1 MKNRPSGDSG
11 RDILIVDDTPANL
24 RLLAQM
30 LAEQGFKVRAVT
42 SGERALAA
50 LESAPSDL
58 VLLDIKMP
66 GMNGYEVCQRLK
78 ADVQT
83 RDIPVIFI
91 SSLDEVADKV
101 NAFSTG
107 GVDYI
112 TKPFQLDEVLARV
125 ETHLALRDL
134 QQRLQDA
141 NRRLERE
148 LALAGSVQASFLPKR
163 VPDVPGWQLS
173 MMLLPARETSGDF
186 YDVSSLPNGRL
197 GILIADVVD
206 KGAGAALY
214 MALSCTLLRTY
225 AAQYPGEPARVLA
238 SVNRRLLT
246 DTDASEFVTVF
257 YAVLDPATGGM
268 MYGNAGHHPPY
279 LVSSGGD
286 GRMATLSRTGIPLG
300 IFPDQT
306 WEQGTAELAP
316 GDVLV
321 LYTDGVTDA
330 QDARGAFFG
339 AERLMASVRANVGRS
354 AEDIQSAIAADI
366 DDFVGDAAQRD
377 DIALVVVVREMI
389 SGIGGIS

>member
-1 MKNRPSGDSG
+1 MKNQPSKGPK

-30 LAEQGFKVRAVT
+30 LAERGFKVRAVT
-42 SGERALAA
+42 SGARALEA

-66 GMNGYEVCQRLK
+66 GMNGYEVCERLK
-78 ADVQT
+78 GDVQT

-91 SSLDEVADKV
+91 SSLDEVTDKV
-101 NAFSTG
+101 NAFRTG
-107 GVDYI
+107 GVDYV

-134 QQRLQDA
+134 QRRLEDT

-163 VPDVPGWQLS
+163 VPEIPSWQVS
-173 MMLLPARETSGDF
+173 MMLRPARETSGDF
-186 YDVSSLPNGRL
+186 YDIFPLPNGRI
-197 GILIADVVD
+197 GIVIADVVD

-225 AAQYPGEPARVLA
+225 AEEHASGPAQVFA
-238 SVNRRLLT
+238 SVNHRLLT

-257 YAVLDPATGGM
+257 YAILDPATGALG
-268 MYGNAGHHPPY
+268 YANSGHHPPY
-279 LVSSGGD
+279 LVRSAGEGD
-286 GRMATLSRTGIPLG
+286 FETLSRTGIPLG
-300 IFPDQT
+300 IYEDQT
-306 WEQGTAELAP
+306 WEQGSAELDP

-330 QDARGAFFG
+330 QDAQGRFFG
-339 AERLMASVRANVGRS
+339 SDRLLTSVRANVGRS
-354 AEDIQSAIAADI
+354 AQGVQDAIMADI
-366 DDFVGDAAQRD
+366 DAFVGDAPQRD
-377 DIALVVVVREMI
+377 DIALVVVTRDA
-389 SGIGGIS
+389 S

>member
-1 MKNRPSGDSG
+1 MTSQRGDEVTG

-30 LAEQGFKVRAVT
+30 LAERGFKVRAVT
-42 SGERALAA
+42 SGARALAA
-50 LESAPSDL
+50 LQSAPCEL

-78 ADVQT
+78 ADPKT
-83 RDIPVIFI
+83 RDVPVIFI

-101 NAFSTG
+101 NAFGAG
-107 GVDYI
+107 GVDYV

-134 QQRLQDA
+134 QQRLEDA

-148 LALAGSVQASFLPKR
+148 LALAGRVQCGFLPKR
-163 VPDVPGWQLS
+163 VPDVPGWQMA
-173 MMLLPARETSGDF
+173 MMLRPARETSGDF
-186 YDVSSLPNGRL
+186 YDVCPLPNGHL
-197 GILIADVVD
+197 GIVIADVVD

-225 AAQYPGEPARVLA
+225 AAEYPMEPARVLS

-257 YAVLDPATGGM
+257 YGVLDPATGALA
-268 MYGNAGHHPPY
+268 YANAGHHPPY
-279 LVSSGGD
+279 LVRAGVD
-286 GRMATLSRTGIPLG
+286 EEVETLSRAGIPLG
-300 IFPDQT
+300 IQEDQR
-306 WEQGTAELAP
+306 WEQGRAELAP

-321 LYTDGVTDA
+321 LYTDGVTEA
-330 QDARGAFFG
+330 QDAEGTFFG
-339 AERLMASVRANVGRS
+339 VDRLVACVRANVGGS
-354 AEDIQSAIAADI
+354 AQDIQDAIVGDI
-366 DDFVGDAAQRD
+366 DGFVGDASQRD
-377 DIALVVVVREMI
+377 DIALVVLVREAA
-389 SGIGGIS
+389 

>member
-1 MKNRPSGDSG
+1 MRHERGDPDIG

-30 LAEQGFKVRAVT
+30 LAERGFKVRAVT
-42 SGERALAA
+42 SGARALAA
-50 LESAPSDL
+50 LESAPCDL

-66 GMNGYEVCQRLK
+66 GMNGYEVCKRLK
-78 ADVQT
+78 ADAQT

-101 NAFSTG
+101 NAFSAG
-107 GVDYI
+107 GVDYV

-134 QQRLQDA
+134 QRRLQDA

-163 VPDVPGWQLS
+163 VPDVRGWQLS
-173 MMLLPARETSGDF
+173 MMLRPARETSGDF
-186 YDVSSLPNGRL
+186 YDVSRLPNGRL

-225 AAQYPGEPARVLA
+225 AAEYAAEPARVLT

-257 YAVLDPATGGM
+257 YAVLDPVTGDLI
-268 MYGNAGHHPPY
+268 YGNAGHHPPY
-279 LVSSGGD
+279 LLRCGGNAD
-286 GRMATLSRTGIPLG
+286 IERLSRTGIPLG
-300 IFPDQT
+300 IFEGQT
-306 WEQGTAELAP
+306 WGQRGAELGP

-330 QDARGAFFG
+330 QDVHGAFFG
-339 AERLMASVRANVGRS
+339 ADRLLASVRANVGCS
-354 AEDIQSAIAADI
+354 AEDVQGAILADI
-366 DDFVGDAAQRD
+366 DAFMGDAPQRD
-377 DIALVVVVREMI
+377 DIALVVVVRDAA
-389 SGIGGIS
+389 

>member
-1 MKNRPSGDSG
+1 MNSQRSDGSR
-11 RDILIVDDTPANL
+11 RDILIVDDKPANL

-30 LAEQGFKVRAVT
+30 LAEQGFTVRAVT
-42 SGERALAA
+42 SGARALAA
-50 LESAPSDL
+50 LQSAPSDL

-66 GMNGYEVCQRLK
+66 GMNGYEVCARLK
-78 ADVQT
+78 ADAQT

-91 SSLDEVADKV
+91 SSLDEVADKL
-101 NAFSTG
+101 NAFSAG
-107 GVDYI
+107 GVDYV

-134 QQRLQDA
+134 QRRLQDA

-173 MMLLPARETSGDF
+173 MMLRPARETSGDF
-186 YDVSSLPNGRL
+186 YDMFLLQNGRV
-197 GILIADVVD
+197 GIVIADVVD

-225 AAQYPGEPARVLA
+225 VEEYPEEPARVFA

-257 YAVLDPATGGM
+257 YAILDPATGGLA
-268 MYGNAGHHPPY
+268 YANGGHHPPY
-279 LVSSGGD
+279 VVRSE
-286 GRMATLSRTGIPLG
+286 AAPEIETLSRTGIPLG
-300 IFPDQT
+300 IFGDQT
-306 WEQGTAELAP
+306 WEQGRADLAP

-330 QDARGAFFG
+330 QGAHGTFFG
-339 AERLMASVRANVGRS
+339 ADRLLTSVRANVGRS
-354 AEDIQSAIAADI
+354 AKDIQDAILADI
-366 DDFVGDAAQRD
+366 DAFAGDASQGD
-377 DIALVVVVREMI
+377 DIALVILVRDRV
-389 SGIGGIS
+389 